1 MTAVEDIPNLDSNA
15 DLSQEMTRC
24 DISVYHRQGMEH
36 QSIAYSWIGLYVC
49 HTRRPLA
56 QYAN

>member
-1 MTAVEDIPNLDSNA
+1 VEDIPNLDSNA